1 MGFIDLFRSLEKYQ
15 AHDLTNIYLVYKEQ
29 FFQFRTQYYPLLYL
43 EILTIPALF
52 ISQKIKGKGG

>member
-15 AHDLTNIYLVYKEQ
+15 AHDLTNIYLLRNN
-29 FFQFRTQYYPLLYL
+29 FFEFRTQYYPLLYL
-43 EILTIPALF
+43 EILNIPALF